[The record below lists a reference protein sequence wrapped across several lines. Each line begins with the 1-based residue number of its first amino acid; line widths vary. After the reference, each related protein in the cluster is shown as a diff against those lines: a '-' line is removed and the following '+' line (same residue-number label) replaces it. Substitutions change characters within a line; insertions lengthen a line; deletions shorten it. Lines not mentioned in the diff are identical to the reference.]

1 MAAGAQPLNLDD
13 ANALLVWMTAN
24 GVRSARVGNVE
35 LELLAQGEAAEE
47 PSIERIRPGPEPK
60 RYDDPLE
67 DPDLYDGETVPGI
80 LPVESK
86 SVLVIE

>member
-1 MAAGAQPLNLDD
+1 MNLDH
-13 ANALLVWMTAN
+13 ANALLEWMKAH
-24 GVRSARVGNVE
+24 GVRSARVGDVE

-60 RYDDPLE
+60 RYADPLE

-80 LPVESK
+80 LPAESR

>member
-1 MAAGAQPLNLDD
+1 MNLDH
-13 ANALLVWMTAN
+13 AKALLEWMQAN
-24 GVRSARVGNVE
+24 GVRSARVGDVE
-35 LELLAQGEAAEE
+35 LELLGPIADAEE
-47 PSIERIRPGPEPK
+47 PSPERIRPGPEPK

-80 LPVESK
+80 LPAESR